1 MTAIREIRISNLA
14 GRTEELHVFLK
25 PQVNVF
31 WGLNG
36 TGKTTLL
43 KILHA
48 ALRNETSALKQLPFS
63 RAEVTIYSEHRDADI
78 VRTYDKSAL
87 TVRERDRDGATL
99 WASSFSDL
107 DGEDEGARSQE
118 PPDPGWDSKWLIE
131 GDGDTPLFRTFKH
144 AYLPISRMLGN
155 RQFLRQNEDSDERFA
170 RHVNQVWSAYSSK
183 SLASVRDTQQ
193 YGLAEILAILFNG
206 SPATP
211 IAQQQQLQPDPEA
224 AAAYQL
230 VSKFLWDQHLVL
242 PLGQEDFTSKY
253 EHNESNRLV
262 VSKIREIMAEVDEI
276 LAPQRELEAVIDNSY
291 TGNKHLVLS
300 RSESVRRNIGVQIDS
315 ESIPLGALSS
325 GEKQLLQILLETL
338 AVEESTIII
347 DEPELSLHPDWQRG
361 LIGSMRRVNKRAQF
375 ILATHSPDLQVDVKD
390 DCIFEL

>member
-1 MTAIREIRISNLA
+1 MTTIREIRISNLA
-14 GRTEELHVFLK
+14 GRSEELHEFLR
-25 PQVNVF
+25 PDVNVF

-48 ALRNETSALKQLPFS
+48 ALRNETATLKHLPFS
-63 RAEVTIYSEHRDADI
+63 RAEIRFYSEHRDADI
-78 VRTYDKSAL
+78 VRTYDKTGLSI
-87 TVRERDRDGATL
+87 ESNDQPTL
-99 WASSFSDL
+99 WTSSFTEL
-107 DGEDEGARSQE
+107 DADDDRVNGQLT
-118 PPDPGWDSKWLIE
+118 PDSGWDTKWLVE
-131 GDGDTPLFRTFKH
+131 GDESTPLDRTFKH
-144 AYLPISRMLGN
+144 AYLPISRMLGD
-155 RQFLRQNEDSDERFA
+155 RQGFRQHEDNDQRFA

-211 IAQQQQLQPDPEA
+211 LAQQEESQPDPEA
-224 AAAYQL
+224 AAAYRL
-230 VSKFLWDQHLVL
+230 VSDFMWDQQLVL
-242 PLGQEDFTSKY
+242 PLGQEDFTARY
-253 EHNESNRLV
+253 EHSDSHRLV

-276 LAPQRELEAVIDNSY
+276 LAPQRELQAVIDDSY
-291 TGNKHLVLS
+291 IGNKHLVLS
-300 RSESVRRNIGVQIDS
+300 RSETVRRNIGI
-315 ESIPLGALSS
+315 EINRETIPLGALSS

-361 LIGSMRRVNKRAQF
+361 LVASMRRVNSRAQF
-375 ILATHSPDLQVDVKD
+375 ILATHSPDLQVDVD
-390 DCIFEL
+390 DESIFEL